1 MHCLF
6 FASRPQLDRFL
17 SSARALDLLRPMR
30 DSLRRAGGAAGLC
43 AAAVGYRAAQVKSGL
58 CRCRAGV
65 MTGLSRD
72 VNVAMEEKV
81 KGVCRRMKLSAG
93 ATSCS
98 GIM

>member
-1 MHCLF
+1 
-6 FASRPQLDRFL
+6 
-17 SSARALDLLRPMR
+17 MR
-30 DSLRRAGGAAGLC
+30 CRSGVQD
-43 AAAVGYRAAQVKSGL
+43 YQVKSGF

-72 VNVAMEEKV
+72 VKMAMEERV

-93 ATSCS
+93 AISCS